1 MQSKPNPFV
10 LTHQPCP
17 LCHSSDAASFRAD
30 GSGYCFSC
38 NKNIRGVDI
47 KTEIVVKPEAPTL
60 SDFTT
65 QYLGWRG
72 VTSETMRFFGVQT
85 RVLAD
90 GKPHSLMLPYPGGGV
105 KNREIAQ
112 KKFWS
117 TGTMNAPGL
126 FGQDRFS
133 AGSAKAVTITEG
145 ELDALSA
152 FQMLGSAY
160 PAVSVRGSSSAR
172 KDCQQSFEYLNS
184 FEKIYL
190 CFDTD
195 GPGKKA
201 AQEVASLFDFNKVF
215 EVKLDL
221 FKDANE
227 YLTNGKQREFK
238 NVWWNAKRYLP
249 AGIVSSLSEFGRIL
263 SEDQDKPSVPYPFSG
278 LEEKT
283 LGIRTG
289 EFVLVTAPEGI
300 GKTEFIRRIEHHLLR
315 NTDASIA
322 CIHLEETQSR
332 QLKGLAGIELRAPAH
347 LPTGQVS
354 VDEINATLA
363 KLVGGRDDRLHIY
376 SHFGSDDPDVLLETI
391 RFLVAVAGC
400 KYVFL
405 DHITMVVTGLGD
417 DDERRMLDYLST
429 KLATLCHDL
438 DFTLFCISHVNDDG
452 KTRGSRNISKVANL
466 RIDLNRDLVA
476 ELEED
481 RNKTF
486 VTVSKNRYAG
496 KTGPA
501 GVLAFDVDEFMLKEA
516 KEVIHLPPLD

>member
-1 MQSKPNPFV
+1 
-10 LTHQPCP
+10 
-17 LCHSSDAASFRAD
+17 
-30 GSGYCFSC
+30 
-38 NKNIRGVDI
+38 
-47 KTEIVVKPEAPTL
+47 
-60 SDFTT
+60 
-65 QYLGWRG
+65 
-72 VTSETMRFFGVQT
+72 MRFFNVQT
-85 RVLAD
+85 RVLSD
-90 GKPHSLMLPYPGGGV
+90 GKPHSILLPYPGGGI
-105 KNREIAQ
+105 KNREIDQ
-112 KKFWS
+112 KVFWS
-117 TGTMNAPGL
+117 SGTMSAPGL
-126 FGQDRFS
+126 FGQDKFPAS
-133 AGSAKAVTITEG
+133 SAKAVTITEG
-145 ELDALSA
+145 ELDALSV

-172 KDCQQSFEYLNS
+172 KDCSQAFDYLNS
-184 FEKIYL
+184 FERIYL
-190 CFDTD
+190 AFDND
-195 GPGKKA
+195 PPGRKA

-221 FKDANE
+221 YKDANE
-227 YLTNGKQREFK
+227 YLTNGKAKEFK

-249 AGIVSSLSEFGRIL
+249 TGIVSSLSEFSRLIQ
-263 SEDQDKPSVPYPFSG
+263 EDKDKPSVSYPFAG

-289 EFVLVTAPEGI
+289 EFVLITAPEGI
-300 GKTEFIRRIEHHLLR
+300 GKTEFIRKIEHHLLR
-315 NTDASIA
+315 NTDAAIA

-332 QLKGLAGIELRAPAH
+332 QLRGLAGIELRAPAH
-347 LPTGQVS
+347 LLTGQVS
-354 VDEINATLA
+354 VDEINAALA
-363 KLVGGRDDRLHIY
+363 RLVGGRDDRLHIY
-376 SHFGSDDPDVLLETI
+376 SHFGSDDPDVLLDTI

-417 DDERRMLDYLST
+417 DDERKLLDYLST
-429 KLATLCHDL
+429 KLATMCHDL

-466 RIDLNRDLVA
+466 RIDLSRDLVA

-501 GVLAFDVDEFMLKEA
+501 GVLAFDADEFMLKEA
-516 KEVIHLPPLD
+516 SEVIFLPPTE